1 MRLLNDL
8 VESGVYRSVHP
19 RLTSCVK
26 MVCLFCQCLNV
37 SVHCKETSWK
47 TRAVS
52 ASQLFPDGSKERL
65 VTGRESVY
73 EVDLDVAGVFTV
85 SVSSEVFIL

>member
-1 MRLLNDL
+1 M
-8 VESGVYRSVHP
+8 
-19 RLTSCVK
+19 T
-26 MVCLFCQCLNV
+26 
-37 SVHCKETSWK
+37 VHCKETSWK

-65 VTGRESVY
+65 VTRGESVY

-85 SVSSEVFIL
+85 SVSSRLSLKTVHFNHNATVN